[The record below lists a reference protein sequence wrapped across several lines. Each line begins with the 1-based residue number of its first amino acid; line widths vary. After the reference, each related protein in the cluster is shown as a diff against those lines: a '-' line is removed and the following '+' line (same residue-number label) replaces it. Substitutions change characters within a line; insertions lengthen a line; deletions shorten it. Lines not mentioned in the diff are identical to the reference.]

1 MTDFVHLHVHTEF
14 SLLDGACRIKEL
26 VKRVKELGQTA
37 IAVTDHGNMCGAVD
51 LFDECKAQGIKAII
65 GCEVYV
71 APRTRF
77 DKVYKVDTSPYHLTL
92 LCKNETGYKN
102 LIKMVSLGFTE
113 GFYNRP
119 RIDFDLL
126 KEYHE
131 GLVCLSGCLFGQVS
145 RELTLGDY
153 ESAKKV
159 VFFYKELFGDD
170 YYIEIQN
177 HNLPE
182 QARILPMLYKLSS
195 ETGVHLAATNDAHYI
210 TKEDAF
216 VQRVL
221 TCISTNKR
229 LDDETGLEFSTNE
242 FYIKSADEMAELFS
256 NHEEAITETVKIA
269 EKCNF
274 EFEFGVTKLPYF
286 HIDGVS
292 DNKSYLE
299 ELANSG
305 MIKKYGEN
313 VSEGIKNRLSYE
325 LSVITSMGY
334 TDYFLIVS
342 DFVNY
347 AKSVG
352 IPVGPG
358 RGSGAGSLV
367 AYCIGI
373 TAVDPIK
380 YNLIFERFLNPERV
394 TMPDFDIDF
403 CYVRRHEVIDYV
415 IKKYG
420 EDHVAQIVTFG
431 TMAARAAIRDVGRV
445 MNASYQKVDK
455 IAKLVPREL
464 NITISSAL
472 EKSDELK
479 KLYDDDSEVR
489 KIIDTAMK
497 IEGMARNSS
506 THAAGVVITRDPVD
520 TYVPLLLN
528 DDSAV
533 TQYTMTTLERLGLLK
548 MDFLGLRN
556 LTVISDTQKQIQR
569 ANPDFD
575 IENIP
580 LDDIDTFKMFAKA
593 DTNGVFQFESDGM
606 KNVLLRLNPT
616 NIEDLIAVISL
627 YRPGPMKSIPV
638 YIENKKH
645 PEKIKYKHPLLS
657 DILKVTNG
665 CIVYQ
670 EQVMEICRTLGGYSY
685 GRADLVRRAMS
696 KKKHDVMEKERAIF
710 VEGATKNGVD
720 TKIANEIFDDMA
732 DFASYAFNKSHA
744 TAYAVVAY
752 QTAYLKCHY
761 PKEYMSALLTS
772 VLDNTEKLVDYIDNC
787 KQMGVPVLPP
797 DINESFSGFSTN
809 ENGIRYGL
817 LAIKNVG
824 TALIDKIVEKRL
836 EGGKYTSLY
845 DFCKRIYGKEVN
857 KKAIEFLIKSG
868 ALDCLTH
875 NRRQLIENYIG
886 ILDGIANDSKRTT
899 SGQIDMFGN
908 LTSESYTKRL
918 NDVEEYPSARLLE
931 MEYEATGM
939 YISSHP
945 LDKYETTISQNGYK
959 KISEIKRHGE
969 DLDGKS
975 VKLICMICGMKTH
988 LTKKNDTMAFL
999 EVEDA
1004 SGKIETVVFSDL
1016 YYSCHSLLAKDTIIR
1031 LTANV
1036 SATEDTVKL
1045 VATKIENPQTREKK
1059 TLYIKISSS
1068 ESQKIEQILNLLEEY
1083 EGNDNIVLYFDDIKK
1098 KTVPKGIRG
1107 VQICDMLL
1115 EELTDIV
1122 GKENIYIK

>member
-1 MTDFVHLHVHTEF
+1 MNNFVHLHVHTEY

-37 IAVTDHGNMCGAVD
+37 IAITDHGNMCGAVE
-51 LFDECKAQGIKAII
+51 LFDECKNQGVKAII

-92 LCKNETGYKN
+92 LCKNEQGYKN
-102 LIKMVSLGFTE
+102 LIKMVSLGYTD

-126 KEYHE
+126 KQYHE

-145 RELTLGDY
+145 RELSVGDY
-153 ESAKKV
+153 NAAKQV
-159 VFFYKELFGDD
+159 ILSYKELFGDD

-182 QARILPMLYKLSS
+182 QSKILPMLYKLSD
-195 ETGVHLAATNDAHYI
+195 ETSVHLAATNDAHYI
-210 TKEDAF
+210 TKEDSF

-229 LDDETGLEFSTNE
+229 LDDDTGLEFSTNE
-242 FYIKSADEMAELFS
+242 FYIKSADEMSELFP
-256 NHEEAITETVKIA
+256 NHYEAISETVKIA

-286 HIDGVS
+286 HIEGVS
-292 DNKSYLE
+292 DNAEFLTKTAFNGLYE
-299 ELANSG
+299 
-305 MIKKYGEN
+305 KYGEN
-313 VSEGIKNRLSYE
+313 VSKEIKDRLDYE

-334 TDYFLIVS
+334 TDYFLIVA

-347 AKSVG
+347 AKKND

-403 CYVRRHEVIDYV
+403 CYVRRHEVIEYV

-445 MNASYQKVDK
+445 MNISYQKVDK

-464 NITISSAL
+464 NITILSAL
-472 EKSDELK
+472 EKSEDLK

-489 KIIDTAMK
+489 KIIDTATK
-497 IEGMARNSS
+497 IEGMVRNSS

-528 DDSAV
+528 DDSVV

-556 LTVISDTQKQIQR
+556 LTVISDTEKQIKR
-569 ANPDFD
+569 TNPDFSID
-575 IENIP
+575 NIP
-580 LDDIDTFKMFAKA
+580 LDDEKTFKMFSAA
-593 DTNGVFQFESDGM
+593 DTDGVFQFESDGM
-606 KNVLLRLNPT
+606 KNVLVRLNPT

-645 PEKIKYKHPLLS
+645 PEKIKYKHPLLES
-657 DILKVTNG
+657 ILKVTNG

-670 EQVMEICRTLGGYSY
+670 EQVMEICRMLGGYSY

-696 KKKHDVMEKERAIF
+696 KKKHDVMEKERTVF
-710 VEGATKNGVD
+710 VEGANKNGVN
-720 TKIANEIFDDMA
+720 TKIANEIFDDMS

-744 TAYAVVAY
+744 TAYAIVAY
-752 QTAYLKCHY
+752 KTAYLKCHY
-761 PKEYMSALLTS
+761 PKEYMSALMTS

-787 KQMGVPVLPP
+787 KQMGIKVLPP
-797 DINESFSGFSTN
+797 DINESFSGFSTSN
-809 ENGIRYGL
+809 SGIRYGL

-824 TALIDKIVEKRL
+824 TALIDKIVKERQN
-836 EGGKYTSLY
+836 GGKYTSLY

-857 KKAIEFLIKSG
+857 KKAIEYLIKSG
-868 ALDCLTH
+868 ALDCIADS
-875 NRRQLIENYIG
+875 RRQLIENYIETLES
-886 ILDGIANDSKRTT
+886 ISDDSKRTQ

-908 LTSESYTKRL
+908 LSGESYTKKL
-918 NDVEEYPSARLLE
+918 NAVEEYPTARLLE
-931 MEYEATGM
+931 MEYDATGM

-945 LDKYETTISQNGYK
+945 LDKYEDLIKQNGYK
-959 KISEIKRHGE
+959 KISEIKRSGE

-975 VKLICMICGMKTH
+975 VKLICLISSVKTH
-988 LTKKNDTMAFL
+988 ITKKNEMMAFL
-999 EVEDA
+999 EVEDSA
-1004 SGKIETVVFSDL
+1004 GKIETVVFSEL
-1016 YYSCHSLLAKDTIIR
+1016 YNSCKSLIEKDSIIR
-1031 LTANV
+1031 LTANI

-1045 VATKIENPQTREKK
+1045 IASKIENPNTDEKK
-1059 TLYIKISSS
+1059 TLYIKISSK
-1068 ESQKIEQILNLLEEY
+1068 ETEKIQKVLDLLEEY
-1083 EGNDNIVLYFDDIKK
+1083 KGNSGIILYFEDIKK
-1098 KTVPKGIRG
+1098 KTAPKGIYG
-1107 VQICDMLL
+1107 VEISDIFLD
-1115 EELTDIV
+1115 ELAEIV
-1122 GKENIYIK
+1122 NKDNIYIK